1 MEKYDI
7 DHCNYLIH
15 KNNQDGYVYT
25 LVFIVFDPDW
35 KHYPPNNGSISPF
48 PLVPDHYI
56 FILLLIVYP
65 LITCL
70 GLLEKISN
78 QDG

>member
-1 MEKYDI
+1 MGHRSLQLSYPYKLQGWLCL
-7 DHCNYLIH
+7 HPC
-15 KNNQDGYVYT
+15 
-25 LVFIVFDPDW
+25 FIVFDPDW
-35 KHYPPNNGSISPF
+35 NCYPPNNGSISPF

-70 GLLEKISN
+70 GLLDKIYN